1 MSKMAPMTPLKK
13 WKGVR
18 KKPMNWLIV
27 KNDFKR
33 NKVINLALVLFMML
47 STGLAALSM
56 LIAVQTFTSI
66 SELYKTAQ
74 PPHFLQMHKGE
85 INQEEIDRFM
95 SDYKGVTDWQTITM
109 VNVYGNNLAVIDDE
123 KTYDLSD
130 SRLDIGLVKQNEA
143 KDLLLNS
150 KHEKVTL
157 YKGEI
162 GIPVLLK
169 DRYNMKIGDLIILTD
184 NDIKREFVIKEFILD
199 SQMNS
204 PLVSSTRIL
213 LSDEDFASL
222 QGQVGEKEYLI
233 EAYFTISK
241 EASDF
246 QTAYENAGLPQ
257 NGQAVTYTMIFLLSA
272 ITDIITVF
280 VMLLVSLLL
289 IFVSFISVKYTIM
302 AALEEDIAEI
312 GTMKAIG
319 IPFVDIR
326 ELYLNK
332 YKVLAVVGVIAGYL
346 LALLISG
353 LFIKQINA
361 TFGEM
366 RLTPLALILSLVISF
381 LVYLL
386 INNYCKRILKK
397 IKKVT
402 VVDALVSGKG
412 FEKANGGIK
421 DGLYKS
427 KKLSVNWLI
436 GIREVFYMFKNWTIV
451 FAIVLITTLMVL
463 VPTNL
468 MNTFE
473 APEFITYMGSSLED
487 ILIDVEEGG
496 NLETSYVRVKEVLE
510 NDHSIENYYEY
521 RRVRVKTTDS
531 DNELMNLN
539 IDCGEN
545 AGNDLKYLSGKAP
558 EEEREIAISY
568 LNANE
573 VEKEVGETM
582 VLFFDTEQEF
592 TISGIY
598 QDVTSGGYTA
608 KSKYIFSEL
617 DAGKYTFSVNL
628 NDNVDVEQK
637 AEEWSELLGAGITVD
652 PMEEFINQTLG
663 GVVKQLRTVVFG
675 IILIGASL
683 VILFTILFLK
693 LRIAKDL
700 SEIAVLK
707 AIGFSEHD
715 IKLQYMIKIGS
726 VSITGIIAGIILTD
740 FLGDRLVNAA
750 LSISGLG
757 IKKVELIAN
766 PVIQYI
772 VFPLFLLM
780 LILLVTWFFMRTIKK
795 YNIIS
800 IINE

>member
-1 MSKMAPMTPLKK
+1 MTPLKK
-13 WKGVR
+13 WKGVWE
-18 KKPMNWLIV
+18 KPMNWLIV
-27 KNDFKR
+27 KNDLKR

-85 INQEEIDRFM
+85 INQEEIDKFM
-95 SDYKGVTDWQTITM
+95 SDYKGITDWQTITM
-109 VNVYGNNLAVIDDE
+109 VNIYGNSLTVIGNE

-150 KHEKVTL
+150 THEKVTL
-157 YKGEI
+157 HKGEI

-169 DRYNMKIGDLIILTD
+169 DRYNMKIGDHIILAD
-184 NDIKREFVIKEFILD
+184 NEIKRDFVIKEFILD

-213 LSDEDFASL
+213 LSDEDFAML
-222 QGQVGEKEYLI
+222 QGKFGEKEYLI
-233 EAYFTISK
+233 EAYFTDSK

-280 VMLLVSLLL
+280 VMLLVSVLL

-319 IPFVDIR
+319 IPFGDIR

-332 YKVLAVVGVIAGYL
+332 YRVLAVVGVIAGYL

-412 FEKANGGIK
+412 FDKANGGIK

-436 GIREVFYMFKNWTIV
+436 GIREVFYKFKNWTIV

-463 VPTNL
+463 VPANL

-487 ILIDVEEGG
+487 ILIEVEEGE
-496 NLETSYVRVKEVLE
+496 NLETSYVKVKEVLE
-510 NDHSIENYYEY
+510 NDNSIENYFEY

-531 DNELMNLN
+531 ENQLMNLN

-558 EEEREIAISY
+558 EEESEIVISY

-573 VEKEVGETM
+573 IGKEVGETM
-582 VLFFDTEQEF
+582 VLFFDDKEQEF

-608 KSKYIFSEL
+608 KSKYIFSDI

-628 NDNVDVEQK
+628 NDNVDEEQK

-663 GVVKQLRTVVFG
+663 GVVNQLKTVVFG

-715 IKLQYMIKIGS
+715 IKQQYMIKIGF
-726 VSITGIIAGIILTD
+726 VSITGILVGIILTD
-740 FLGDRLVNAA
+740 FLGDRLVNVA

-780 LILLVTWFFMRTIKK
+780 LILFVTWFVMRTIKK
-795 YNIIS
+795 YNIVS